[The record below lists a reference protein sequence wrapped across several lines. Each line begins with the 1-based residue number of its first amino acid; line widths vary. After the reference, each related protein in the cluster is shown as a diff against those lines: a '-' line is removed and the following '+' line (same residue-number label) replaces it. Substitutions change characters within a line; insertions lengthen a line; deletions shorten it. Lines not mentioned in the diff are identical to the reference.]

1 MLISVFSHM
10 HENAKNV
17 STSLSDC
24 LMTNHSTLQ
33 DYLQFISYCLS
44 SDSQSVPTCAKR
56 MDWTGLLQFAEKQS
70 IVGVCWQG
78 VRRMDELNT
87 NKPTEDEV
95 LEWMAKASKIAK
107 QNKKVNGVAAKVV
120 AHFQQQGFEA
130 CVLKGQGNAQLYPD
144 PLSRTPGDI
153 DIYVHPKGHGE
164 DWTNDEAAVNQVI
177 GYCKGLDASAR
188 AVYHHIDIPA
198 VDKVPVE
205 VHYRPTWMNTPAH
218 NRRLQR
224 TLAALL
230 SQAEGTKQVTLPE
243 DAGQIV
249 VPGFRFNVI
258 FQLSH
263 ILNHLL
269 HEGVGLRQLIDYYY
283 LLKSHEGKEDEKVW
297 LNKELKSCG
306 LWHVSE
312 AVSWM
317 LIVELGLPEAYLV
330 SPPNERYGKQLMRE
344 IIAGGNFGK
353 YDDRLLSGV
362 SHSKLV
368 ANLQRLVRDA
378 RMMVYYPSECLW
390 EPWFRLWHWMWRKKH
405 N

>member
-1 MLISVFSHM
+1 ML
-10 HENAKNV
+10 
-17 STSLSDC
+17 STIQQKDFL
-24 LMTNHSTLQ
+24 LFL
-33 DYLQFISYCLS
+33 SYCLS
-44 SDSQSVPTCAKR
+44 PDSQALPECAAR
-56 MDWTGLLQFAEKQS
+56 ICWADLLQFAKKQS
-70 IVGVCWQG
+70 VVGVYWQG
-78 VRRMDELNT
+78 VKRMSALET
-87 NKPTEDEV
+87 NRPSEDDV
-95 LEWMAKASKIAK
+95 MDWMVTVSKIAK
-107 QNKKVNGVAAKVV
+107 QNRKVNAVAVKVTNG
-120 AHFQQQGFEA
+120 FRQQGFDA
-130 CVLKGQGNAQLYPD
+130 CVLKGQGNALLYPD
-144 PLSRTPGDI
+144 PSLRTPGDI
-153 DIYVHPKGHGE
+153 DVYVHPRQQGDRWG
-164 DWTNDEAAVNQVI
+164 NDETAI
-177 GYCKGLDASAR
+177 RETITFCKGLDKSAR

-205 VHYRPTWMNTPAH
+205 VHYRATWLNSPVNNH
-218 NRRLQR
+218 RLQKLLF
-224 TLAALL
+224 TLL
-230 SQAEGTKQVTLPE
+230 SRKDGTKHVALPE
-243 DAGQIV
+243 EAGEITI
-249 VPGFRFNVI
+249 PGFSFNVV

-362 SHSKLV
+362 SHTKLMG
-368 ANLQRLVRDA
+368 NLQRLVRDA

-390 EPWFRLWHWMWRKKH
+390 EPWFRLWHWMWRKRH

>member
-17 STSLSDC
+17 STSLSAC
-24 LMTNHSTLQ
+24 LMTNHSTVQ

-44 SDSQSVPTCAKR
+44 PDSQSVPVCAKQ
-56 MDWTGLLQFAEKQS
+56 MDWMGLLQFAEKQS
-70 IVGVCWQG
+70 VVGVCWLG
-78 VRRMDELNT
+78 VRRMGELGT
-87 NKPTEDEV
+87 NKPTEDDI
-95 LEWMAKASKIAK
+95 LEWIAKVSKIAK
-107 QNKKVNGVAAKVV
+107 QNKKVNDVSAKVV
-120 AHFQQQGFEA
+120 AHFLQLGYEA
-130 CVLKGQGNAQLYPD
+130 CVLKGQGNALLYPD

-164 DWTNDEAAVNQVI
+164 DWANDEAAVNQVF

-205 VHYRPTWMNTPAH
+205 VHYRPTWMNDPAH
-218 NRRLQR
+218 NKRLQT
-224 TLAALL
+224 TLAVLL
-230 SQAEGTKQVTLPE
+230 SKEDGTKQVTLPE
-243 DAGQIV
+243 DADQIV

-283 LLKSHEGKEDEKVW
+283 LLKSHECKEDEKVW
-297 LNKELKSCG
+297 LNKKLKDCG
-306 LWHVSE
+306 LWRISG
-312 AVSWM
+312 AVSWI
-317 LIVELGLPEAYLV
+317 LAVELGLPKTSLV
-330 SPPNERYGKQLMRE
+330 TPPNERYGKQLMRE
-344 IIAGGNFGK
+344 VIAGGNFGK

-362 SHSKLV
+362 SHSKLM

>member
-1 MLISVFSHM
+1 ML
-10 HENAKNV
+10 
-17 STSLSDC
+17 STIQQNDFLTF
-24 LMTNHSTLQ
+24 LG
-33 DYLQFISYCLS
+33 YCLS
-44 SDSQSVPTCAKR
+44 PNSQALPECAAR
-56 MDWTGLLQFAEKQS
+56 ISWVDLLQFAKKQS
-70 IVGVCWQG
+70 VVGIYWQG
-78 VRRMDELNT
+78 VKRMS
-87 NKPTEDEV
+87 V
-95 LEWMAKASKIAK
+95 LETNRPSEDDVMDWMVEVSKIAK
-107 QNKKVNGVAAKVV
+107 RNRKVNAVAVKVTNG
-120 AHFQQQGFEA
+120 FRQQGFNA
-130 CVLKGQGNAQLYPD
+130 CVLKGQGNALLYPD

-205 VHYRPTWMNTPAH
+205 VHYRPTWMNAPAH
-218 NRRLQR
+218 NKRLQT
-224 TLAALL
+224 TLAVLL
-230 SQAEGTKQVTLPE
+230 SKEDGTKQVTLPE

-249 VPGFRFNVI
+249 VPGFQFNVI

-283 LLKSHEGKEDEKVW
+283 LLRSHECKEDERAW
-297 LNKELKSCG
+297 LNKKLKDCG
-306 LWHVSE
+306 LWRISG

-317 LIVELGLPEAYLV
+317 LAVELGLPKASLV
-330 SPPNERYGKQLMRE
+330 TPPNERYGKQLMRE
-344 IIAGGNFGK
+344 MIAGGNFGK

-362 SHSKLV
+362 SHSKLMG
-368 ANLQRLVRDA
+368 NLQRLVRDA

>member
-1 MLISVFSHM
+1 MKES
-10 HENAKNV
+10 
-17 STSLSDC
+17 STV
-24 LMTNHSTLQ
+24 Q
-33 DYLQFISYCLS
+33 DYLQFLSYSLS
-44 SDSQSVPTCAKR
+44 PDSQSVPSCAER
-56 MDWTGLLQFAEKQS
+56 MDWAGLLQFAEKQS
-70 IVGVCWQG
+70 VVGVCWQG
-78 VRRMDELNT
+78 VRRMGELNT
-87 NKPTEDEV
+87 NKPTEDDV
-95 LEWMAKASKIAK
+95 LEWMAKVSKIAK
-107 QNKKVNGVAAKVV
+107 QNIKLNGVAAKVV
-120 AHFQQQGFEA
+120 AHFQQQGFET
-130 CVLKGQGNAQLYPD
+130 CVLKGQGNALLYPD

-164 DWTNDEAAVNQVI
+164 DWINDEAAVNRVI

-188 AVYHHIDIPA
+188 AVYHHIDIPD
-198 VDKVPVE
+198 VDKVPAE
-205 VHYRPTWMNTPAH
+205 VHYRPTWMNTPSH

-230 SQAEGTKQVTLPE
+230 SQAEGTKKVALPE

-249 VPGFRFNVI
+249 IPGFRFNVI

-283 LLKSHEGKEDEKVW
+283 LLRSHECQEDERAW
-297 LNKELKSCG
+297 LNKKLKDCG
-306 LWHVSE
+306 LWRISG

-317 LIVELGLPEAYLV
+317 LSVELGLPRTSLV
-330 SPPNERYGKQLMRE
+330 TPPNERYGKQLMRE
-344 IIAGGNFGK
+344 MMTGGNFGK

-362 SHSKLV
+362 SRSRLT

-378 RMMVYYPSECLW
+378 RMVVYYPSECLW
-390 EPWFRLWHWMWRKKH
+390 EPGFRLWHWMWRKKH

>member
-1 MLISVFSHM
+1 
-10 HENAKNV
+10 
-17 STSLSDC
+17 
-24 LMTNHSTLQ
+24 MTEPSAVQ
-33 DYLQFISYCLS
+33 DYLQFLKYSLS
-44 SDSQSVPTCAKR
+44 PSCQSVPSCAEW
-56 MDWTGLLQFAEKQS
+56 MDWAGLLQFAEKQS

-78 VRRMDELNT
+78 VRRMGELNM
-87 NKPTEDEV
+87 NKPTEDDV
-95 LEWMAKASKIAK
+95 LEWMAKVGKIAK
-107 QNKKVNGVAAKVV
+107 QNKKVNGVAVKVV

-130 CVLKGQGNAQLYPD
+130 CVLKGQGNALLYPD

-153 DIYVHPKGHGE
+153 DVYVHPKGHGG
-164 DWTNDEAAVNQVI
+164 DWANDEAAVNHVI
-177 GYCKGLDASAR
+177 GYCKGLDVSAR

-205 VHYRPTWMNTPAH
+205 VHYRPTWMNAPAH
-218 NRRLQR
+218 NKRLQT
-224 TLAALL
+224 TLAVLL
-230 SQAEGTKQVTLPE
+230 SKEDGTKQVTLPE
-243 DAGQIV
+243 DADQIV

-283 LLKSHEGKEDEKVW
+283 LLRSHECKNVEKAW
-297 LNKELKSCG
+297 LNKKLKDCG
-306 LWHVSE
+306 LWHISG

-317 LIVELGLPEAYLV
+317 LAVELGLPKTSLV
-330 SPPNERYGKQLMRE
+330 TPPNERYGKQLMRE
-344 IIAGGNFGK
+344 MIAGGNFGK
-353 YDDRLLSGV
+353 YDDRLLCGV
-362 SHSKLV
+362 SHSKLI

>member
-1 MLISVFSHM
+1 MKESSAV
-10 HENAKNV
+10 
-17 STSLSDC
+17 
-24 LMTNHSTLQ
+24 Q
-33 DYLQFISYCLS
+33 DYLTFLSYSLS
-44 SDSQSVPTCAKR
+44 PDSQSVPSCVER
-56 MDWTGLLQFAEKQS
+56 MDWAGLLQFAEKQS
-70 IVGVCWQG
+70 VVGVCWQG
-78 VRRMDELNT
+78 VRRMGELST
-87 NKPTEDEV
+87 NKPTEDDV
-95 LEWMAKASKIAK
+95 LEWMAKVSKIAK
-107 QNKKVNGVAAKVV
+107 QNRKVNGVAAKVV
-120 AHFQQQGFEA
+120 AHFQQQGFDA
-130 CVLKGQGNAQLYPD
+130 CVLKGQGNALLYSD

-164 DWTNDEAAVNQVI
+164 DWANDEAAVNQII

-188 AVYHHIDIPA
+188 AVYHHIDIPT

-205 VHYRPTWMNTPAH
+205 VHYRPTWMNAPAH

-243 DAGQIV
+243 DVGQIV

-283 LLKSHEGKEDEKVW
+283 LLKSHECKEDEKVW
-297 LNKELKSCG
+297 LNKELKNCG
-306 LWHVSE
+306 LWHISG

-317 LIVELGLPEAYLV
+317 LAVELGLPKISLV
-330 SPPNERYGKQLMRE
+330 TPPNERYGKQLMRE
-344 IIAGGNFGK
+344 MMVGGNFGK

-362 SHSKLV
+362 SHSKLI

-378 RMMVYYPSECLW
+378 RMVVYYPSECLW
-390 EPWFRLWHWMWRKKH
+390 EPWFRLWHWMWRKRH